1 VEQDPRF
8 GEREEDLMVYIK
20 LYYGFLLPAAVL
32 FVLCP
37 FIVFPTGFPY
47 IPLRRPYVTYT
58 LLALLVLA
66 GGMQFLA
73 GPFFLE
79 IQSKD
84 WIESFAFSGD
94 WDEPWRLWTCALCHH
109 NELEFVAALV
119 MLIYFGPPLED
130 RLKWHRMLA
139 FTLFGGVAAPLL
151 YLVLREALNLQAG
164 AFYGFSIPLT
174 FLLGVFF
181 VLMPWSDLRI
191 RYFFWALYIF
201 PVNGVLGL
209 ASFFVIAGY
218 LLFEINVVL
227 PDVAPTG
234 LMGLTMNTLLLLVNG
249 LLGFLVGVLCFGL
262 KQILR
267 GEAPNSQDEGR
278 LQRSLQRAI
287 QKEAGEQVETAAA
300 SHAGLPPALAGEEKP
315 EATVVPPL
323 PPAATAFPPDSA
335 PLSPAASVF
344 PPDSALLPPATP
356 LRPESSPLQ
365 PVSQPMPPSPQPFS
379 PTAGRFSALQT
390 DRSQSP
396 GPSPLSVRP
405 AKDEK
410 PVFGLRPLGE
420 DFSFGPFSE
429 NEERRRNPS
438 SESKPPPQ

>member
-1 VEQDPRF
+1 
-8 GEREEDLMVYIK
+8 MVYAK
-20 LYYGFLLPAAVL
+20 LYYLVLLPAVVL
-32 FVLCP
+32 FALCP
-37 FIVFPTGFPY
+37 YIVFPTGFSY
-47 IPLRRPYVTYT
+47 ISIRRPYVTYA
-58 LLALLVLA
+58 LLALLLLA
-66 GGMQFLA
+66 GVSQFLV
-73 GPFFLE
+73 GPFFLG

-84 WIESFAFSGD
+84 WIESFAFSGG

-119 MLIYFGPPLED
+119 MLVYFGPPLED

-151 YLVLREALNLQAG
+151 YLALRETLNLPMG
-164 AFYGFSIPLT
+164 AFYGFPIPLT

-191 RYFFWALYIF
+191 RYFFWVLYIF

-234 LMGLTMNTLLLLVNG
+234 QVDLTMNTLLLLVNG
-249 LLGFLVGVLCFGL
+249 LLGLLAGVLCFGF

-287 QKEAGEQVETAAA
+287 QKEVEDQVETAAA
-300 SHAGLPPALAGEEKP
+300 SHTVLLPALAGEEKP

-323 PPAATAFPPDSA
+323 PPDVPVFPPDSA
-335 PLSPAASVF
+335 PLPPAASLF
-344 PPDSALLPPATP
+344 PPTTSP

-365 PVSQPMPPSPQPFS
+365 PVSQPPEASSQPFS

-390 DRSQSP
+390 DRSPSP
-396 GPSPLSVRP
+396 GPPSSSGRL

-420 DFSFGPFSE
+420 DFSFGSFSE
-429 NEERRRNPS
+429 KAERRRNAS

>member
-1 VEQDPRF
+1 
-8 GEREEDLMVYIK
+8 MVYAK
-20 LYYGFLLPAAVL
+20 LYYLFLLPAAVL
-32 FVLCP
+32 FALCP
-37 FIVFPTGFPY
+37 FIVFPTGFSY
-47 IPLRRPYVTYT
+47 ISIRRPYVTYT
-58 LLALLVLA
+58 LLALLLLA
-66 GGMQFLA
+66 GVSQFLV
-73 GPFFLE
+73 GPFFLA

-84 WIESFAFSGD
+84 WIESFAFSGG

-139 FTLFGGVAAPLL
+139 FTLVGGVAAPLL
-151 YLVLREALNLQAG
+151 YLALRETLNLSMG
-164 AFYGFSIPLT
+164 AFYGFPIPLT
-174 FLLGVFF
+174 FLLGVFL

-218 LLFEINVVL
+218 LLFEIHVVL
-227 PDVAPTG
+227 PDAAPTG
-234 LMGLTMNTLLLLVNG
+234 QVGLTMNTLLLFVNG
-249 LLGFLVGVLCFGL
+249 LLGLLVGMLCFGF

-267 GEAPNSQDEGR
+267 GEAPNSQEEGR

-287 QKEAGEQVETAAA
+287 QKEVEDQVETAAA
-300 SHAGLPPALAGEEKP
+300 SHTILLPALAGEKKP

-323 PPAATAFPPDSA
+323 PPAAPVFPPDSA
-335 PLSPAASVF
+335 PLPPAVPVS
-344 PPDSALLPPATP
+344 PPDSASLSPVTP

-365 PVSQPMPPSPQPFS
+365 AVPQPIPPSSQPFS

-390 DRSQSP
+390 DRSPSP
-396 GPSPLSVRP
+396 GPPPSSGRL

-410 PVFGLRPLGE
+410 PVFDLRPLGE
-420 DFSFGPFSE
+420 DFSFGSFSE
-429 NEERRRNPS
+429 KAERRRNAS
-438 SESKPPPQ
+438 SEPKPPPQ